1 MNTQNPYQ
9 PIYRQFIHEIEK
21 GFLLLDETTREE
33 IREFVASR
41 QHQNGAFTNRAGHP
55 DKYYTLFGV
64 WLSEAL
70 GLTSQMNQ
78 LKIFTE
84 KANPDKKKVV
94 EWFAL
99 LLIKVVADN
108 DFKKPAIFSLVKMIF
123 KGGKDINP
131 AYQVFLFLL
140 SFDALYGKNRFL
152 YFLFGVVLNFYRL
165 PEDTPCSIS
174 AAVLVAKF
182 LVGKNVEN
190 ETQNQLAYFEAG
202 KGFKVFKEM
211 ENADLLSTAV
221 ALFALKKAG
230 ADLRI
235 VAPDCLNLIQQ
246 NYDSG
251 AFLSGDGDSSRDLE
265 YTFYG
270 LLALG
275 TLTEK

>member
-1 MNTQNPYQ
+1 M
-9 PIYRQFIHEIEK
+9 
-21 GFLLLDETTREE
+21 LLDETTRNE

-41 QHQNGAFTNRAGHP
+41 QSQNGAFTNRAGHP
-55 DKYYTLFGV
+55 DIYYTLFGV

-84 KANPDKKKVV
+84 KVNPDKKKVV

-108 DFKKPAIFSLVKMIF
+108 DFKKPAFFSLVKMIF

-140 SFDALYGKNRFL
+140 SFDALFGKNRIL
-152 YFLFGVVLNFYRL
+152 NFLFGVVLNFYRL

-190 ETQNQLAYFEAG
+190 ETQNQLAYFETG
-202 KGFKVFKEM
+202 KGFKVFKDL

-221 ALFALKKAG
+221 ALFALKKAS

-275 TLTEK
+275 TLSEK

>member
-1 MNTQNPYQ
+1 MNAQNPYQ

-21 GFLLLDETTREE
+21 GFLLLDETSRKE
-33 IREFVASR
+33 IREFVASQ
-41 QHQNGAFTNRAGHP
+41 QHQNGAFTNRGGHP
-55 DKYYTLFGV
+55 DMYYSLFGV

-70 GLTSQMNQ
+70 GLTLQMNQ
-78 LKIFTE
+78 LKTFSG
-84 KANPDKKKVV
+84 KFQPDKTNII
-94 EWFAL
+94 EQFAL

-108 DFKKPAIFSLVKMIF
+108 HFKKPTLFSLVKMIF

-140 SFDALYGKNRFL
+140 SFDAIYGKNRLL
-152 YFLFGVVLNFYRL
+152 YFLFSVVLNFYHL
-165 PEDTPCSIS
+165 PEDAPCSIS

-182 LVGKNVEN
+182 LVGKKVEK
-190 ETQNQLAYFEAG
+190 EIPNQLSYFEAG
-202 KGFKVFKEM
+202 KGFKVFKEL

-230 ADLRI
+230 VDLRI

-251 AFLSGDGDSSRDLE
+251 AFLSGEGDASRDLE

-275 TLTEK
+275 TLS

>member
-1 MNTQNPYQ
+1 M
-9 PIYRQFIHEIEK
+9 
-21 GFLLLDETTREE
+21 LLDETIQKE
-33 IREFVASR
+33 IYGFVASQ
-41 QHQNGAFTNRAGHP
+41 QHQNGAFTNRGGHP
-55 DKYYTLFGV
+55 DIYYTLFGA
-64 WLSEAL
+64 WLAEAL

-84 KANPDKKKVV
+84 KVNPDKKKIV
-94 EWFAL
+94 ERFAL
-99 LLIKVVADN
+99 LLIKAVADN
-108 DFKKPAIFSLVKMIF
+108 DFKKPAVFSLVRMIF

-152 YFLFGVVLNFYRL
+152 YFLFSVVLNFYRS
-165 PEDTPCSIS
+165 PEDAPCSFS
-174 AAVLVAKF
+174 AAVLVAKY
-182 LVGKNVEN
+182 LVGKKVEN

-202 KGFKVFKEM
+202 KGFKVFKELK
-211 ENADLLSTAV
+211 NADLLSTAV

-251 AFLSGDGDSSRDLE
+251 AFLSGDCDSSRDLE

-275 TLTEK
+275 ALSEI